1 MNHYQETH
9 LLKQEVKRLK
19 GVIASLNDSRMRE
32 IQKLKEEIKIRVNA
46 VAGKQMDCR
55 EFWMFSVCWSCRQ
68 FIVPRKKRKFNPCA

>member
-32 IQKLKEEIKIRVNA
+32 IQKLKEEIHGEA
-46 VAGKQMDCR
+46 TTAA
-55 EFWMFSVCWSCRQ
+55 S
-68 FIVPRKKRKFNPCA
+68 